1 VPLTD
6 ETVAKPPHTPR
17 GTASNSFRRKV
28 RERRVVTDASG
39 CTEAKTNA
47 HAYWSPSAPENK
59 TGARID
65 KDGEKRLRLATH
77 PPNSADCSD
86 GIGRAEEDLMEI
98 NSPDRVNHKADSNK
112 ALICLVQYKE
122 APLPSDSSV
131 HSAHSSHSKTDSLE
145 SFVRKTEQELLSLDE
160 DKLVDTEDAQMVDAV
175 PTQQAGLPAAL
186 ARDYAAEKAAIE
198 VDDDSLSLS
207 VASSNKVDLS
217 GLSSDDS
224 SFEENEQLL
233 QQASKSTSKPTSQS
247 KILRFASNLPSTNKS
262 IHQNSRR

>member
-1 VPLTD
+1 
-6 ETVAKPPHTPR
+6 
-17 GTASNSFRRKV
+17 
-28 RERRVVTDASG
+28 
-39 CTEAKTNA
+39 
-47 HAYWSPSAPENK
+47 
-59 TGARID
+59 
-65 KDGEKRLRLATH
+65 
-77 PPNSADCSD
+77 
-86 GIGRAEEDLMEI
+86 MEI
-98 NSPDRVNHKADSNK
+98 NSPDRVNHKAGSNK
-112 ALICLVQYKE
+112 ALIRLVQDKE

-160 DKLVDTEDAQMVDAV
+160 DKLVDTKDAQMVDAV
-175 PTQQAGLPAAL
+175 PTRQAGLPAAL

-233 QQASKSTSKPTSQS
+233 QQASKLPPSQPLNQKS
-247 KILRFASNLPSTNKS
+247 PDLPRIFLLCQLLSSPAQISLAVTTFLM
-262 IHQNSRR
+262 R